1 MKDSAL
7 LKKAPT
13 MFKPIFETESKPN
26 LAFLR
31 SMFFRCVI
39 FISMISLI
47 SSTLNLVFGIG
58 QILMKVHLL
67 IGEELLH
74 DKRLVAGTIAISVQ
88 VLLSQSLPWQSS
100 NQSFPWQNKNWFV
113 LQEFI
118 LRDSYSSNKK
128 PSVVRKRRE
137 PTTHLGGIPLSVI
150 SNVFA
155 HCLIHSFLIAAI

>member
-1 MKDSAL
+1 MTKTKITIVRILRFGSIGGIRDDDGRSNLCGTFIELAHICQDER
-7 LKKAPT
+7 LKEAPT

-58 QILMKVHLL
+58 QILMKVHFL

-88 VLLSQSLPWQSS
+88 VLLSQS
-100 NQSFPWQNKNWFV
+100 FP
-113 LQEFI
+113 
-118 LRDSYSSNKK
+118 
-128 PSVVRKRRE
+128 
-137 PTTHLGGIPLSVI
+137 
-150 SNVFA
+150 
-155 HCLIHSFLIAAI
+155 

>member
-1 MKDSAL
+1 
-7 LKKAPT
+7 
-13 MFKPIFETESKPN
+13 MFKPILETESKPN

-58 QILMKVHLL
+58 QIMMKVHLL

-88 VLLSQSLPWQSS
+88 VLLSQSLP
-100 NQSFPWQNKNWFV
+100 
-113 LQEFI
+113 
-118 LRDSYSSNKK
+118 
-128 PSVVRKRRE
+128 
-137 PTTHLGGIPLSVI
+137 
-150 SNVFA
+150 
-155 HCLIHSFLIAAI
+155 